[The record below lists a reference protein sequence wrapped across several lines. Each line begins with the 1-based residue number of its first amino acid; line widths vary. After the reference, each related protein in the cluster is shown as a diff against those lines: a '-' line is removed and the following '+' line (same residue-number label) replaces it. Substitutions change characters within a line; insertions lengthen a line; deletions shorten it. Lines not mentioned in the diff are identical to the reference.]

1 MVLQG
6 DHYPRGLEPLVQA
19 TSSGKGDRRF
29 KRWAPG
35 GLHFKLTVTTFSV
48 AAVVLSCSLLANL
61 LGWSSAFRDPPHDVN
76 AALNQGYVTL
86 VRNTVFTL
94 LFAVPFTGWVAM
106 TYLFRICGPLYGV
119 RRYLRR
125 IQDGDWSGECRIRA
139 QDELRDL
146 NDDVNGAV
154 ETLLAHLR
162 IETRPPARSPRSPGG
177 GRPSGTARATRRR
190 GQRAS
195 PQARRIPYE
204 AHNPR
209 FRLIPNHI

>member
-1 MVLQG
+1 
-6 DHYPRGLEPLVQA
+6 
-19 TSSGKGDRRF
+19 
-29 KRWAPG
+29 
-35 GLHFKLTVTTFSV
+35 
-48 AAVVLSCSLLANL
+48 VVLSCSLLANL

-106 TYLFRICGPLYGV
+106 TYLFRVCGPLYGI

-139 QDELRDL
+139 QDELQDL

-162 IETRPPARSPRSPGG
+162 IEHDLLREAREALAADAPAALREQLDEEVSVL
-177 GRPSGTARATRRR
+177 ARKLGESRTKPTTLVSA
-190 GQRAS
+190 
-195 PQARRIPYE
+195 
-204 AHNPR
+204 
-209 FRLIPNHI
+209 